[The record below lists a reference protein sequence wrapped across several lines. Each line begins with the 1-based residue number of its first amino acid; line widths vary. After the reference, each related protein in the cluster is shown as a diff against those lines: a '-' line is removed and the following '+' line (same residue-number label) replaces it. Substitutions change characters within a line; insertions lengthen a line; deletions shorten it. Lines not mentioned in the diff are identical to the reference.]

1 MPNDKVSQLKA
12 GTLRWRQKGVEHS
25 ARLWRGFSV
34 ALGKGDLPTRS
45 RTLLAAIGK
54 PRPRAL
60 LSAISKAPWRE
71 AWRPASLAL
80 DYILLA
86 AAGIALIGLYGFGA
100 YGAFVLA
107 HETFSGDWQT
117 IHDIEAAKIF
127 FPTLAAIIAAPFF
140 VWRVFIAHRQAQA
153 LRKTADAASARYS
166 TDVFSRAVE
175 QLGAR
180 RDVSEIVESGDGLGA
195 KKETLARTRANLE
208 LRLAAIYSLE
218 RLARDSAQDYWA
230 VMDVLC
236 AYIRNPQNH
245 EAAKNFAAA
254 TDKITD
260 YLKAMDDLPP
270 LRADVQAAI
279 DVIGRRK
286 PRGVT
291 GARHALNLRDT
302 NLQRANF
309 SAGHF
314 SFALFT
320 NARLESAAFTQAHLE
335 GASFLGAKL
344 DDVSFEGAHLQ
355 SACFFET
362 DLRRVRNLTAEQIAS
377 AIGDATVRLP
387 YKVDWPAH
395 WPMKN
400 LTSEERQN
408 WVQETGKAITAGSKA
423 VAA

>member
-1 MPNDKVSQLKA
+1 MPA
-12 GTLRWRQKGVEHS
+12 
-25 ARLWRGFSV
+25 
-34 ALGKGDLPTRS
+34 RS
-45 RTLLAAIGK
+45 RTWLAAIGK
-54 PRPRAL
+54 PRSPTSP
-60 LSAISKAPWRE
+60 SAIGETPWHE
-71 AWRPASLAL
+71 AWRPVSLAL
-80 DYILLA
+80 GYILLV
-86 AAGIALIGLYGFGA
+86 AAGLALAGLYGFGV
-100 YGAFVLA
+100 YGALVLGQ
-107 HETFSGDWQT
+107 ETFSGDWQT

-127 FPTLAAIIAAPFF
+127 FPTLALIIAAPLF
-140 VWRVFIAHRQAQA
+140 VWRVFIAQRQAQA
-153 LRKTADAASARYS
+153 LRNSANANRARYS
-166 TDVFSRAVE
+166 IDVFSRAVD
-175 QLGAR
+175 QLGAG
-180 RDVSEIVESGDGLGA
+180 RDVSAIGESGDGFGA
-195 KKETLARTRANLE
+195 RKETQARTQANVE
-208 LRLAAIYSLE
+208 LRLAAIYSLD

-245 EAAKNFAAA
+245 ETARDLAAA

-260 YLKAMDDLPP
+260 YLKAVDNLPP
-270 LRADVQAAI
+270 LGADLQAAI

-286 PRGVT
+286 PRG
-291 GARHALNLRDT
+291 GNRARHALDLRGA

-314 SFALFT
+314 SFALFS
-320 NARLESAAFTQAHLE
+320 NARLESAAFMQTHLE

-344 DDVSFEGAHLQ
+344 DDVSFEGARLQ

-408 WVQETGKAITAGSKA
+408 WMHDTRKTMTAGTKA